1 MTGVEYLNLFRDPKG
16 LDVMPT
22 WETRFYSI
30 RDAFL
35 LAFLFGGCMT
45 EDLKLT
51 QETYVVFDLETTGL
65 YPNSGDSI
73 IEIGAVK
80 IKDGK
85 IIDRYDELVNPNK
98 LLSEEIIKITGIT
111 NEMLEGKRTEEMAL
125 KDFMK
130 WVDNNPLVAH
140 NAKFDISFIEMAFT
154 KYNLGQLNNIVI
166 DTLGLSR
173 YLESSERYHNLATL
187 VKRYN
192 IPWDEDKHH
201 RADYDSE
208 GTALIF
214 DKMLRKLEINN
225 FKTLKD
231 LYKYPFIIIRK

>member
-1 MTGVEYLNLFRDPKG
+1 M
-16 LDVMPT
+16 
-22 WETRFYSI
+22 I
-30 RDAFL
+30 
-35 LAFLFGGCMT
+35 

-51 QETYVVFDLETTGL
+51 EETYIVFDLETTGL
-65 YPNSGDSI
+65 YPNSGDTI

-80 IKDGK
+80 IKGGK
-85 IIDRYDELVNPNK
+85 IIDRYDELINPGK
-98 LLSEEIIKITGIT
+98 ELSEEIIKITGIN
-111 NEMLEGKRTEEMAL
+111 NEMLKGKRNEEDAL
-125 KDFMK
+125 KDFMN
-130 WVDNNPLVAH
+130 WVGNLPMVAH
-140 NAKFDISFIEMAFT
+140 NAKFDISFIEMAFD
-154 KYNLGQLNNIVI
+154 KYNLGKLSNIVI

-214 DKMLRKLEINN
+214 DKMLRKLEMNN
-225 FKTLKD
+225 FKNLKS
-231 LYKYPFIIIRK
+231 LYNYGFIVIRK

>member
-1 MTGVEYLNLFRDPKG
+1 M
-16 LDVMPT
+16 
-22 WETRFYSI
+22 I
-30 RDAFL
+30 Q
-35 LAFLFGGCMT
+35 
-45 EDLKLT
+45 DLKLT
-51 QETYVVFDLETTGL
+51 EETYVVFDLETTGL
-65 YPNSGDSI
+65 YPNSGDTI

-85 IIDRYDELVNPNK
+85 IIDRYDELINPGK
-98 LLSEEIIKITGIT
+98 ELSEEIIKITGIN
-111 NEMLEGKRTEEMAL
+111 NEMLKGKRNEEVSL

-130 WVDNNPLVAH
+130 WTNNLPLVAH
-140 NAKFDISFIEMAFT
+140 NAKFDISFVEMAFD
-154 KYNLGQLNNIVI
+154 KYNLGKLSNIVI

-214 DKMLRKLEINN
+214 DKMLRKLEMNN

>member
-1 MTGVEYLNLFRDPKG
+1 M
-16 LDVMPT
+16 
-22 WETRFYSI
+22 I
-30 RDAFL
+30 
-35 LAFLFGGCMT
+35 

-51 QETYVVFDLETTGL
+51 EETYVVFDLETTGL

-85 IIDRYDELVNPNK
+85 IIDRYDELVNPGK
-98 LLSEEIIKITGIT
+98 ILSDEIVKITGIN
-111 NEMLEGKRTEEMAL
+111 NEMLKGKRIEEECI
-125 KDFMK
+125 KDFIK
-130 WVDNNPLVAH
+130 WIGDLPLVAH
-140 NAKFDISFIEMAFT
+140 NAKFDISFVDMAFT
-154 KYNLGQLNNIVI
+154 KYNLGSLTNIVI

-173 YLESSERYHNLATL
+173 YLESSQRYHNLATL

-231 LYKYPFIIIRK
+231 LYKYPFIVIRK

>member
-1 MTGVEYLNLFRDPKG
+1 MVEEL
-16 LDVMPT
+16 T
-22 WETRFYSI
+22 
-30 RDAFL
+30 L
-35 LAFLFGGCMT
+35 L
-45 EDLKLT
+45 

-65 YPNSGDSI
+65 YPNSGDTI

-85 IIDRYDELVNPNK
+85 IIDRFDELIDPKRELNQD
-98 LLSEEIIKITGIT
+98 IIKITGI
-111 NEMLEGKRTEEMAL
+111 NNDILKGKRKEEEVL
-125 KDFMK
+125 TDFMK
-130 WVDNNPLVAH
+130 WVGNIPLVAH
-140 NAKFDISFIEMAFT
+140 NAKFDISFVDIAFS
-154 KYNLGQLNNIVI
+154 KYNLGTLKNIVI

-173 YLESSERYHNLATL
+173 YLESKERHHNLATL
-187 VKRYN
+187 VKRYE

-214 DKMLRKLEINN
+214 LKMLKKLELNN

-231 LYKYPFIIIRK
+231 LYKYPFIVIRK

>member
-1 MTGVEYLNLFRDPKG
+1 M
-16 LDVMPT
+16 
-22 WETRFYSI
+22 I
-30 RDAFL
+30 
-35 LAFLFGGCMT
+35 

-51 QETYVVFDLETTGL
+51 DEEYVVFDLETTGL
-65 YPNSGDSI
+65 YPNSDDTI

-80 IKDGK
+80 IKGGK
-85 IIDRYDELVNPNK
+85 IIDRYDELINPGK
-98 LLSEEIIKITGIT
+98 LLSEEIIKITGIN
-111 NEMLEGKRTEEMAL
+111 NEMLQDKRKEETCI

-130 WVDNNPLVAH
+130 WVGNLPMVAH
-140 NAKFDISFIEMAFT
+140 NAKFDIAFIEKAFE
-154 KYNLGQLNNIVI
+154 KYNLGNLSNIVI

-192 IPWDEDKHH
+192 IPWDESKHH

-214 DKMLRKLEINN
+214 DKMLRKLELNN

-231 LYKYPFIIIRK
+231 LYKYQFIVIRK